1 MTLISVITPSFN
13 QGQFIQATLD
23 SVLQQDYADIEYM
36 VRDGGSTDE
45 TIEILRRCNDPRLKW
60 VSEPDNGQSD
70 AINKGLQLASGEIL
84 AYLNSDDIYLPGAL
98 KFIADYFETHPE
110 VDLIYGDCLAVD
122 ANGKE
127 IGHPLRSKPISI
139 KEAILKYT
147 YIPQPATFW
156 RRRITDAIGF
166 FDESLHFAMDRDY
179 WIRAAISGFAL
190 SHVDRQLA
198 GFRFHEESKTVSQGI
213 KFWEDR
219 LAIIEK
225 IFKMPEMP
233 DDIRGLK
240 SDALCYANYYG
251 AEILWNENERKQARP
266 LLKDAIQGKGP
277 FHIRFFAL
285 AMLFDSYFHTPF
297 SAIGRNL
304 YLHMKFE

>member
-1 MTLISVITPSFN
+1 
-13 QGQFIQATLD
+13 
-23 SVLQQDYADIEYM
+23 
-36 VRDGGSTDE
+36 
-45 TIEILRRCNDPRLKW
+45 
-60 VSEPDNGQSD
+60 
-70 AINKGLQLASGEIL
+70 
-84 AYLNSDDIYLPGAL
+84 
-98 KFIADYFETHPE
+98 
-110 VDLIYGDCLAVD
+110 
-122 ANGKE
+122 
-127 IGHPLRSKPISI
+127 
-139 KEAILKYT
+139 
-147 YIPQPATFW
+147 
-156 RRRITDAIGF
+156 
-166 FDESLHFAMDRDY
+166 MDRDY

-304 YLHMKFE
+304 YQHMKFE